1 MGSLGFAEMAV
12 IAVVAL
18 LVVGPDRL
26 PEVARKLATWVARFR
41 NEATKSIDELK
52 RAAQI
57 DGLDEELRGLN
68 DEIKGIRSS
77 FNANAMLAATPRD
90 ADRPPPTDPEAT

>member
-1 MGSLGFAEMAV
+1 MGNLGFAEMAV

-26 PEVARKLATWVARFR
+26 PEVARKLAGWIARFR
-41 NEATKSIDELK
+41 TEATKSIDELK

-57 DGLDEELRGLN
+57 EDLEGEWRGISDEL
-68 DEIKGIRSS
+68 KGIRSS
-77 FNANAMLAATPRD
+77 FNANAMLTATPRD
-90 ADRPPPTDPEAT
+90 DDRPPPTDPEAT

>member
-26 PEVARKLATWVARFR
+26 PEVARKLATWIARFR
-41 NEATKSIDELK
+41 DEASKSIDELK

-57 DGLDEELRGLN
+57 EDLESEWRGLS
-68 DEIKGIRSS
+68 DEVKGIRSS
-77 FNANAMLAATPRD
+77 FNANAMLTATPRD
-90 ADRPPPTDPEAT
+90 EDRPPPTDPEAT